1 MKLNDITKHLITY
14 LSDHDITTVNYFD
27 RVTMYLDANT
37 REEYLTNIMDA
48 NPNNKITMK
57 EMTPNSHLD
66 RYLELFQPK
75 DIQFEELKAIS
86 GNCAITYVEFAID
99 FMTYD
104 AQTLENLKYFFK
116 RHVVH
121 PTIKGKTRIFYHYNF
136 KGSNGGGGLNETNYS
151 SSEEDDQRMVEY
163 IDDEARND
171 PDQKCQHVEYR
182 IRGLNSVKN
191 QGIITINNLL
201 NFDHMPLWDHL
212 LDIRKYN
219 LTELG
224 RLLDPSLPS
233 SENAPTRKTFH
244 KRGNKES
251 DSIISLQSYL
261 KNNPERE
268 SAFKEINTAE
278 ALKKL
283 LDDIFD
289 NK

>member
-48 NPNNKITMK
+48 NSNNKLTMK
-57 EMTPNSHLD
+57 EMTHNSHLD

-86 GNCAITYVEFAID
+86 GNCAINYVEFAID

-104 AQTLENLKYFFK
+104 AQTLENLEYFFK
-116 RHVVH
+116 LHVVH

-136 KGSNGGGGLNETNYS
+136 KGSNGLNETNYS
-151 SSEEDDQRMVEY
+151 SSEEDDHRMVDY

-191 QGIITINNLL
+191 QGIILKTAVEHLPANKNQHKLDKKKLSYRAFISRNLS
-201 NFDHMPLWDHL
+201 
-212 LDIRKYN
+212 N
-219 LTELG
+219 LAVL
-224 RLLDPSLPS
+224 RRLPS
-233 SENAPTRKTFH
+233 DIF
-244 KRGNKES
+244 
-251 DSIISLQSYL
+251 SLLRL
-261 KNNPERE
+261 K
-268 SAFKEINTAE
+268 FDTNTATGSTE
-278 ALKKL
+278 AQL
-283 LDDIFD
+283 LSTRRKMHIPAY
-289 NK
+289 KPPSHRTPSHGCW